1 MQLFMLAAVGALFA
15 VWIVV
20 GVRLL
25 LLAQR
30 SRGFPEFVLGLAL
43 LLQAGLGYPLSV
55 AAPFTGA
62 REPLVTGIAA
72 AFSNAGCLLLYV
84 FTAQVFHAGSRLA
97 WAAVGAAAALLT
109 VHAIG
114 SALDLLAVV
123 TPEQRLA
130 AIHYWSAWIL
140 ALSGGSWGWS
150 GIESLRYHALLR
162 RRVPLG
168 LADPVVANRVLLWG
182 LMGSTSLATVGID
195 TLLLYVGGPL
205 AQQVL
210 LPLVTALAGLLVSVF
225 LALAFMP
232 PRAYLAA
239 LRSRAQAPSA

>member
-20 GVRLL
+20 GVKLL
-25 LLAQR
+25 LIARR

-55 AAPFTGA
+55 AAPFAGD
-62 REPLVTGIAA
+62 REPVVTAVA
-72 AFSNAGCLLLYV
+72 SAFSNAGCLLLYV
-84 FTAQVFHAGSRLA
+84 FTAQVFHASSRLA
-97 WAAVGAAAALLT
+97 WAAVGAAAALLA
-109 VHAIG
+109 VHAVG
-114 SALDLLAVV
+114 YPLDQLAAA
-123 TPEQRLA
+123 TPEQKLA
-130 AIHYWSAWIL
+130 AVHYWSAWIL
-140 ALSGGSWGWS
+140 ALSAGSWGWS
-150 GIESLRYHALLR
+150 GIESLRYHARLR

-182 LMGSTSLATVGID
+182 LMGTTSLATVGID

-205 AQQVL
+205 AQRVL

-239 LRSRAQAPSA
+239 LRSHAAASGA